1 MPELD
6 SDGILCADDY
16 LARYFD
22 YDEML
27 LDFYNKHFHLPTF
40 DMLIHR
46 VSKDTLINN
55 DGNFLLDLCK
65 SCNLFILNGRCGR
78 DKGIGSLTFKDLS
91 TIDYSLSSFDG
102 LKYIAN
108 FSVYP
113 VDTLFSDGHA
123 LLETQ
128 FKFNTKCISEKPRQ
142 QQKPTNEFCNYKWQE
157 SKKADFKVNID
168 HVKVEEI
175 HKQLIQNL

>member
-1 MPELD
+1 
-6 SDGILCADDY
+6 
-16 LARYFD
+16 
-22 YDEML
+22 ML

-55 DGNFLLDLCK
+55 DENFLLDLCK

-128 FKFNTKCISEKPRQ
+128 FKFNTKCISEQPRQ
-142 QQKPTNEFCNYKWQE
+142 QQKQI
-157 SKKADFKVNID
+157 SR
-168 HVKVEEI
+168 
-175 HKQLIQNL
+175 LI